1 MQPLWL
7 AFERIVR
14 PLIVRFDDL
23 DIALRIEER
32 WPGLNDRLAST
43 IQFLRMDARD
53 ERLGSPA
60 LREATVRKAV
70 EETSAIDFR
79 EVIELRPVIR
89 GLLAASSALLIAT
102 LLVMLA
108 PGTVRIA
115 MKRLFLPLSGT
126 TWPQRTHLVLDDG
139 QTTLKVARGDSFTL
153 SVKVRPGDK
162 VPDSARAT
170 YEFADGDRASEP
182 LRSVEG
188 GEFRGRIESVNQPFH
203 FTVTAGDDSSS
214 IRDVPVKVVP
224 PPTLKSLVVRLVS
237 PAYTGIPPQVLAP
250 GLTQLRALEGT
261 KLHLE
266 AIASK
271 PLARAMLNV
280 GEAPLGAGLTFDDSR
295 TGFHAELTVKN
306 NFNFWFD
313 LIDTEGFRNRD
324 AVRYE
329 VRGFSDLAPR
339 VVIDEP
345 KSDRDVPAE
354 ATIPVRVVLD
364 DDFGLQSGQMIYR
377 LATGDSEPH
386 EAVDIPLWTAP
397 LPGAGPA
404 VGSFVKHQEVAHDWQ
419 LAPLKLPVGTVIT
432 FHAEARR
439 FRYDRRPQPRQEPR
453 DSAADHFKEE
463 AARQL
468 DDSRRE
474 LRDELARVLT
484 MQKQAITPVDNAIRS
499 LKETTKLPQPQRDDL
514 NNAGM
519 IQRQVG
525 SRLNN
530 RDEGVGARL
539 RRSLEDLQNF
549 KLDNPE
555 AQQQMEGMLAR
566 LSVIRDQH
574 LGPAEQ
580 GISRAAKSLDQGDAK
595 SPENPPDAAKD
606 ATPGHNLTRKRAR
619 SLPKARRMP
628 PRSRRGTIPI
638 RVLTK
643 KRARSLP
650 TARRT
655 PTGRPLRPR
664 GAIPRVSSRR
674 IGRKGASRQP
684 ISLPGRLLPANRIS
698 PAPRRRRSSSPRPRQ
713 IRRRSPTSC
722 RRCSTA

>member
-1 MQPLWL
+1 VVSPLQLESRIKGLRNSLRRLLALHGLSWVVGSVVPLVILAGLADWLFHIDFVIRAALLAVLAGAALWL
-7 AFERIVR
+7 AYERIVR

-60 LREATVRKAV
+60 LRAATVRKAV

-261 KLHLE
+261 KLQLE
-266 AIASK
+266 AIANK
-271 PLARAMLNV
+271 PLARAVLNV
-280 GEAPLGAGLTFDDSR
+280 GEAPVGGDLKFDGAR
-295 TGFHAELTVKN
+295 TGFRAELTVKN

-313 LIDTEGFRNRD
+313 LVDAEGFRNRD

-354 ATIPVRVVLD
+354 ATIPVRLVLD
-364 DDFGLQSGQMIYR
+364 DDFGLQSGKMIYR

-397 LPGAGPA
+397 RPGPGPA

-419 LAPLKLPVGTVIT
+419 LAPG
-432 FHAEARR
+432 AR
-439 FRYDRRPQPRQEPR
+439 FRYDRRAQPRQEPR
-453 DSAADHFKEE
+453 DPAADHFKRGSSPPARRQPPRAARRAGPRAHHAKAGDHSRRQRDPQPEGNHE
-463 AARQL
+463 AAAAAA
-468 DDSRRE
+468 RRFE
-474 LRDELARVLT
+474 QR
-484 MQKQAITPVDNAIRS
+484 
-499 LKETTKLPQPQRDDL
+499 RDDPA
-514 NNAGM
+514 AG
-519 IQRQVG
+519 G
-525 SRLNN
+525 
-530 RDEGVGARL
+530 
-539 RRSLEDLQNF
+539 
-549 KLDNPE
+549 K
-555 AQQQMEGMLAR
+555 
-566 LSVIRDQH
+566 
-574 LGPAEQ
+574 PAEQ
-580 GISRAAKSLDQGDAK
+580 
-595 SPENPPDAAKD
+595 
-606 ATPGHNLTRKRAR
+606 
-619 SLPKARRMP
+619 
-628 PRSRRGTIPI
+628 
-638 RVLTK
+638 
-643 KRARSLP
+643 
-650 TARRT
+650 
-655 PTGRPLRPR
+655 
-664 GAIPRVSSRR
+664 
-674 IGRKGASRQP
+674 
-684 ISLPGRLLPANRIS
+684 
-698 PAPRRRRSSSPRPRQ
+698 PRRRGRGPPPPVARGPGEFQARQPRSAAADGGHARSAGGDSRPAPGPRRARNLPRGQESRPGRDQ
-713 IRRRSPTSC
+713 IAGESARSREGWNTGH
-722 RRCSTA
+722 TT